1 VFTAAATLAA
11 GVDSVTG
18 ATGGSIAPTSAVALA
33 AFTGREADA
42 AEVIDAGTKD
52 AERRGEGRRLT
63 FFQWVIAVLC
73 NGLGRHAD
81 ALAAAQQA
89 SEDSSADPFA
99 TWTLAELIEAA
110 GRSGAPERAAG
121 RLQRLSATA
130 RASGTDWALGVEA
143 RSRALVTEGE
153 TPKLSTARRSTALAA
168 PASA

>member
-1 VFTAAATLAA
+1 
-11 GVDSVTG
+11 
-18 ATGGSIAPTSAVALA
+18 
-33 AFTGREADA
+33 
-42 AEVIDAGTKD
+42 
-52 AERRGEGRRLT
+52 
-63 FFQWVIAVLC
+63 VIAVLC

-99 TWTLAELIEAA
+99 TWALAELIEAA

-121 RLQRLSATA
+121 RLQWLSATA